1 MAASF
6 TLSVD
11 YVLENVLEPHHVTRI
26 KILLGQESIHME
38 TGIMYINL

>member
-26 KILLGQESIHME
+26 KILLGQVRSTWRRI
-38 TGIMYINL
+38 IMYINL